1 MGFSPLAKGR
11 RIPDIGRSSVRQ
23 SKIRGFTIHHQAG
36 VNAHGEATRPG
47 RQVSA
52 NYWIANDGTIH
63 PNIDENRRAWTTG
76 GPNPAGAASDHRNV
90 TAEVSNSP
98 AGVKNG
104 TWAISPAAQASL
116 ERLIGDVFKRHG
128 LGKVKRGTRS
138 GVAVHRDFQS
148 TSCPGPY
155 VMANLSTIIKNA
167 EKHRTA
173 TATAPKEG
181 IVSMKRTANT
191 YHQAA
196 QSAPKGKW
204 RTLDVAPASKN
215 RHISFSPRNTNP
227 ALVVARA
234 AISGLGHNDYVEF
247 MLYHIKYDPKKGNGP
262 VNGILRHRVYG
273 SGAQTDQALDSFLDM
288 TRAVGAVP
296 AGHRWRIRA
305 RASKPG
311 VTVSNLGISVFQ

>member
-1 MGFSPLAKGR
+1 MTFSPLTNEKRLVRHKKYQSRLGLKPKYVIVHHWAGVGGITGVLNKFVYAKNT
-11 RIPDIGRSSVRQ
+11 SSVNYIMRNTGHLIG
-23 SKIRGFTIHHQAG
+23 S
-36 VNAHGEATRPG
+36 
-47 RQVSA
+47 VSEK
-52 NYWIANDGTIH
+52 Y
-63 PNIDENRRAWTTG
+63 RAWTSNNYAADLRGITIEIENSTG
-76 GPNPAGAASDHRNV
+76 APNYAVSAASIEKLTNLLADIALRYGWKQIRFGHEVRGHREFYA
-90 TAEVSNSP
+90 TA
-98 AGVKNG
+98 
-104 TWAISPAAQASL
+104 
-116 ERLIGDVFKRHG
+116 
-128 LGKVKRGTRS
+128 
-138 GVAVHRDFQS
+138 
-148 TSCPGPY
+148 CPGPY
-155 VMANLSTIIKNA
+155 LWPRLPAIAKEANRRLQERRNPTNSKGN
-167 EKHRTA
+167 
-173 TATAPKEG
+173 P
-181 IVSMKRTANT
+181 VSMKRTANT

-215 RHISFSPRNTNP
+215 RHISFSGRNTNP

-305 RASKPG
+305 RASKAG